1 VETHLPMDMYAS
13 GRVKRRSDT
22 SLQQPCVAH
31 RVSGQCTHFHGL
43 SSSRIDSR
51 GLRALPSALHKIC
64 PSALHKICP
73 FSSRDLVE
81 KKTHFVLIFVT
92 RASAKR
98 ATTTAGGTLRFF
110 FADVVHQGTCCL
122 LVFNICSMKLVEG
135 SSLGM
140 A

>member
-1 VETHLPMDMYAS
+1 MDMYAS

-51 GLRALPSALHKIC
+51 GLRAL